1 MASGGLR
8 LYLSYV
14 YSHGLT
20 YGALA
25 TPITFLLFYYF
36 AAMAIIIGAQFN
48 NALLEYYPPRI
59 SRRERRRRAGAV
71 DATDPVGTTVEAAP
85 TVVQPAA
92 VGSDDSAAK
101 ALHR

>member
-1 MASGGLR
+1 VPSAFLAAAVFIVASVGLR

-36 AAMAIIIGAQFN
+36 VSMAVIIGAQFN
-48 NALLEYYPPRI
+48 NAMLEFYPPRP
-59 SRRERRRRAGAV
+59 SKRELRKWRRYQPDGEQA
-71 DATDPVGTTVEAAP
+71 ATG
-85 TVVQPAA
+85 
-92 VGSDDSAAK
+92 
-101 ALHR
+101 

>member
-48 NALLEYYPPRI
+48 NALLEYYPPER
-59 SRRERRRRAGAV
+59 SRRDARRRRRRAPSA
-71 DATDPVGTTVEAAP
+71 DTER
-85 TVVQPAA
+85 PAI
-92 VGSDDSAAK
+92 D
-101 ALHR
+101 HP